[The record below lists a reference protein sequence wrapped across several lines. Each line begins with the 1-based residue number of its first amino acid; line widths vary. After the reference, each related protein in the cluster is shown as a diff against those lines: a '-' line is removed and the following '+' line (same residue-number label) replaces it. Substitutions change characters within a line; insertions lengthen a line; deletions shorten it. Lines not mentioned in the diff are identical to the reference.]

1 MFFKRGSQNAY
12 KESAYSSFDNFLRKQ
27 QLHIIES
34 KNNAKKKRTVRERK
48 EMAIINS
55 FIKHLRIMPY
65 IKITCF
71 IIPVW

>member
-55 FIKHLRIMPY
+55 FI
-65 IKITCF
+65 
-71 IIPVW
+71 